1 MVDVNA
7 LKGLRI
13 QLDEEKERVE
23 RQIAGLTDSGLGE
36 SLSTSIGEVSAYDN
50 HPADLGSETFERSKD
65 FALRENARII
75 LSNINRAYR
84 KMDDGTYGTCENCK
98 RDIPL
103 ERLEALPYAAL
114 CIECKER
121 EEDVSD
127 TSGRP
132 VEEEVLDPA
141 FMRFDQDKEDSVIYD
156 GEDAWQEVAR
166 YGSSNSP
173 QDEPPATSM
182 SGAYTDS
189 DEVVGSVSKVD
200 ALIDPKQEKSFNEVI
215 DRVSIVQDLRRT
227 RKRRE

>member
-1 MVDVNA
+1 MVDVNT
-7 LKGLRI
+7 LKSFRA
-13 QLDEEKERVE
+13 QLDKEKERVE
-23 RQIAGLTDSGLGE
+23 RQITSLTDSGLGE
-36 SLSTSIGEVSAYDN
+36 SLSDSVGEVSAYDN

-65 FALRENARII
+65 LALRENAKIMLR
-75 LSNINRAYR
+75 NINKAYE

-98 RDIPL
+98 GDIPL
-103 ERLEALPYAAL
+103 ERLQALPYVAL

-132 VEEEVLDPA
+132 VEEEVLEPA

-166 YGSSNSP
+166 YGTSNSP

-182 SGAYTDS
+182 SGAYVDS
-189 DEVVGSVSKVD
+189 DEVIGSVSKVD
-200 ALIDPKQEKSFNEVI
+200 ALVDPEQEKSFNEVI
-215 DRVSIVQDLRRT
+215 DRVSTVQDLKRS